1 MHTPPPNL
9 RGILIISKTLP
20 VPVSTPLPF
29 SPSHE
34 SLPFGEHQSAKC
46 RNLGQR
52 HSLETCSGW
61 WPRQLSRPDPPHG
74 VTGRI
79 SRRSGLRGSRGPW
92 ARPARALS
100 AEAGERLEG
109 REDGWMF
116 VHGMD
121 GRAVQQAGS
130 VFTVQWLPSGWG
142 ASVRPP
148 EEPWQ
153 VPEGRQGRARPGLRL
168 GTWSQAGA
176 ESAGRGRLGERSP
189 AGLLLPSSGLH
200 TFPGNPAAAGP
211 PCESHASL
219 SGTSPFLLGSIPC
232 RDPSLGTKLVL
243 WARGLFHSSAPT
255 LLSTSTGLWVPG
267 PGAGLAGGRRREQPL
282 RGRGC

>member
-1 MHTPPPNL
+1 MRAGGITAYQPPNRDHPPRPRSLRAVALQLWLWQRPRVHTPPPNL

-130 VFTVQWLPSGWG
+130 VFTVQWLPSGGGPLCGPQRSPGRCRKGGRAGPDLVFALAPRARQVLRAPAEDAWASG
-142 ASVRPP
+142 AQQAFSCHRLGCTPFRETRPP
-148 EEPWQ
+148 PARPANRTPLSLGQ
-153 VPEGRQGRARPGLRL
+153 VPSC
-168 GTWSQAGA
+168 W
-176 ESAGRGRLGERSP
+176 
-189 AGLLLPSSGLH
+189 
-200 TFPGNPAAAGP
+200 
-211 PCESHASL
+211 
-219 SGTSPFLLGSIPC
+219 
-232 RDPSLGTKLVL
+232 DPSLVGI
-243 WARGLFHSSAPT
+243 H
-255 LLSTSTGLWVPG
+255 
-267 PGAGLAGGRRREQPL
+267 PL
-282 RGRGC
+282 